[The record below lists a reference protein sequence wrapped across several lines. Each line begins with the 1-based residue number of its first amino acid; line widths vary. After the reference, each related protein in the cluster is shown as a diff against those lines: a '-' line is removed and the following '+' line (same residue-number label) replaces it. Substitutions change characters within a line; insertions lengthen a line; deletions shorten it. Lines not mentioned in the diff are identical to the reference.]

1 MSMCIHVIILIL
13 PCNMKN
19 VLYRHLWHWQL
30 SSKVKQRIKTNGYKK
45 PLGSVTTVIH
55 QTLIGSHGY
64 EVQNS
69 FVTSDWDS
77 VVNT

>member
-1 MSMCIHVIILIL
+1 MALAVIIQSKTTY
-13 PCNMKN
+13 KN
-19 VLYRHLWHWQL
+19 QW
-30 SSKVKQRIKTNGYKK
+30 YKK